1 MKSLILKDI
10 YNIMHNMKAL
20 VLMLF
25 IFLFITIPQGGAAA
39 YVITCCILCAMM
51 VVTTFSF
58 DENAKWEKYAMIMP
72 ISRKD
77 LVLSKFVILLCFCLF
92 GTVFGGVLG
101 IAGSAIIGSFHI
113 TSVSEWQELLAV
125 CLAGV
130 AISFFLG
137 SLVIPLLFK
146 FGAEK
151 ARTLMLAA
159 FLLPVLLLSLIHI

>member
-58 DENAKWEKYAMIMP
+58 PPSD
-72 ISRKD
+72 S
-77 LVLSKFVILLCFCLF
+77 
-92 GTVFGGVLG
+92 
-101 IAGSAIIGSFHI
+101 GSAEGICRPAHPVKIIARI
-113 TSVSEWQELLAV
+113 TV
-125 CLAGV
+125 
-130 AISFFLG
+130 
-137 SLVIPLLFK
+137 P
-146 FGAEK
+146 
-151 ARTLMLAA
+151 
-159 FLLPVLLLSLIHI
+159 

>member
-58 DENAKWEKYAMIMP
+58 DENAKLEKIRHDHANLKKRPGPQKICDP
-72 ISRKD
+72 S
-77 LVLSKFVILLCFCLF
+77 
-92 GTVFGGVLG
+92 
-101 IAGSAIIGSFHI
+101 
-113 TSVSEWQELLAV
+113 
-125 CLAGV
+125 
-130 AISFFLG
+130 
-137 SLVIPLLFK
+137 
-146 FGAEK
+146 
-151 ARTLMLAA
+151 
-159 FLLPVLLLSLIHI
+159 LLLSVWHGIRRCPGNRRQRHNRQISYHLRI